1 MAVRIKKGS
10 SLDVLNM
17 TPLIDVVFQLLLFF
31 LVATRFAAED
41 RELDVMLPAASEA
54 RPLIA
59 QPRELF
65 VNIDHQGQY
74 FIQGKVVNGDE
85 VAQILR
91 QAAADNPAHQS
102 VIIRADR
109 RVQLDSAVFVMNACN
124 QAGIFDYTLT
134 TSGEEN

>member
-1 MAVRIKKGS
+1 MYRHHEEPVGEAKIRVVGVGGGGSNAVNRMIAEQLAGVES
-10 SLDVLNM
+10 FYTAGHMEWPHLLDNALKAHH
-17 TPLIDVVFQLLLFF
+17 LYKRDV
-31 LVATRFAAED
+31 
-41 RELDVMLPAASEA
+41 
-54 RPLIA
+54 
-59 QPRELF
+59 
-65 VNIDHQGQY
+65 NY
-74 FIQGKVVNGDE
+74 VVNGDE